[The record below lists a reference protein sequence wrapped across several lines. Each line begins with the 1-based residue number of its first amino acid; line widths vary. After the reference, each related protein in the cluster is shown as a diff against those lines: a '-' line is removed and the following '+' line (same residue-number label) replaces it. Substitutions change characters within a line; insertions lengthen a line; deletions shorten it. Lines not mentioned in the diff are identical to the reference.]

1 MRSRNGTGVDAT
13 PVGKSRLSTRI
24 DGPRATS
31 HGEAMLPAVKQL
43 LVVQDRDRK
52 LRQLK
57 AELKRAPLER
67 KDMES
72 RTSGTAGA
80 LDAAKH
86 KAMEF
91 EMKRKGLE
99 NEVGTRRERINKYQ
113 VQKLETK
120 KNEEYQAI
128 SHAIQSLE
136 NEITALEDQQLELMD
151 AAEKQKPII
160 AAAEKEAAAT
170 KAQVA
175 QQFADLDAKVKAV
188 EAQIVELQAERA
200 KLAEG
205 IDEDL
210 LDTYQRLFDTKD
222 AQAVVGLTNE
232 ICQGCHVKSQTHVIH
247 AVKAGKEVVT
257 CLYCGRILYPEN

>member
-1 MRSRNGTGVDAT
+1 
-13 PVGKSRLSTRI
+13 
-24 DGPRATS
+24 
-31 HGEAMLPAVKQL
+31 MLPAVKQL

-57 AELKRAPLER
+57 TELKRAPLER

-72 RTSGTAGA
+72 RTAGTAGA

-86 KAMEF
+86 KAMEI
-91 EMKRKGLE
+91 EMKRKALE

-113 VQKLETK
+113 AQKLETK
-120 KNEEYQAI
+120 KNDEYQAI
-128 SHAIQSLE
+128 SHQIESLE
-136 NEITALEDQQLELMD
+136 KEIAAIEDQELELME

-175 QQFADLDAKVKAV
+175 QQFADLEAKVKAI
-188 EAQIVELQAERA
+188 EAQMQEVQGERA
-200 KLAEG
+200 KLAAEVE
-205 IDEDL
+205 EDL

-222 AQAVVGLTNE
+222 GQAVVALTND
-232 ICQGCHVKSQTHVIH
+232 ICQGCHVKSQTHVVH
-247 AVKAGKEVVT
+247 AVKAGKEVTT
-257 CLYCGRILYPEN
+257 CLYCGRILYLEN